1 MIYGIDIGG
10 TKIEFVAFGDALAPV
25 ERRRLATPAHDYSAF
40 TQALTQLIEE
50 ADASFGDAIGH
61 KAPVGLGMPGLQD
74 REGRALCANLPGV
87 TGHKVAQDMAQRL
100 GRPVAMLNDTRCFA
114 LSEARGGAGEGHRV
128 VFGAILGTG
137 AAGGLVIDG
146 HVEDGHRGLA
156 GEYGHLPLPAA
167 LQQHY
172 DLPLL
177 TCGCGLPGCFEA
189 YVAGEGLIALA
200 RHFGCDAD
208 DSRALAAAWRAGDDK
223 ALATRDAFLDILGA
237 SFANIVKLCDPD
249 IIVLGGGLSLIDE
262 VCAGLPQAIAGHL
275 FAGLASPP
283 VVRAK
288 FGDSSGVRGAA
299 ILASLLEP

>member
-10 TKIEFVAFGDALAPV
+10 TKIEFVVFDDTLEAV
-25 ERRRLATPAHDYSAF
+25 ERQRLATPAHDYDAF
-40 TQALTQLIEE
+40 TKVLTRLIEG
-50 ADASFGDAIGH
+50 ADARFGQ
-61 KAPVGLGMPGLQD
+61 KARVGLGMPGFTD
-74 REGRALCANLPGV
+74 RAGRALCANLPGI
-87 TGHKVAQDMAQRL
+87 TGHLVTRDMAERI

-146 HVEDGHRGLA
+146 QVEDGHRGLA

-167 LQQHY
+167 LQQTY
-172 DLPLL
+172 ALPILR
-177 TCGCGLPGCFEA
+177 CGCGLPGCFEA
-189 YVAGEGLIALA
+189 YVAGKGLIDLA
-200 RHFGCDAD
+200 RHFGSDAA
-208 DSRALAAAWRAGDDK
+208 DSRALVTAWRAGDR
-223 ALATRDAFLDILGA
+223 AAVATHDAFLDLLGA

-249 IIVLGGGLSLIDE
+249 IIVMGGGLSLIEE
-262 VCAGLPQAIAGHL
+262 VCAGLPAAISGHL
-275 FAGLASPP
+275 FPGLSSPP
-283 VVRAK
+283 VARAK

>member
-10 TKIEFVAFGDALAPV
+10 TKIEFVAFDDALEAV
-25 ERRRLATPAHDYSAF
+25 ERRRLATPAHDYGAF

-50 ADASFGDAIGH
+50 ADARFGG
-61 KAPVGLGMPGLQD
+61 KAPVGLGMPGLTD

-167 LQQHY
+167 LQQTY
-172 DLPLL
+172 DLPIL

-200 RHFGCDAD
+200 RCFGAD
-208 DSRALAAAWRAGDDK
+208 VADSRALAAAWRAGDRA

-249 IIVLGGGLSLIDE
+249 IIVLGGGLSLIEE
-262 VCAGLPQAIAGHL
+262 VCAGLPAAIAGHL
-275 FAGLASPP
+275 FSGLASPP